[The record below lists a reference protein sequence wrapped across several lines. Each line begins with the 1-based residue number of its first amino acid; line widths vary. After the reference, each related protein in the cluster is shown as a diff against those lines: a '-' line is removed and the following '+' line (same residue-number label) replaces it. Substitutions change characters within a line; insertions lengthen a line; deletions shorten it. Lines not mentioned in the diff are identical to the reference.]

1 MAYAS
6 FMISPRGFS
15 MGGRNVST
23 STEIAM
29 WPLLSCSFDFSL
41 FHLYDEREI
50 RNRTCRRTWGHIPRG
65 APDPRQSSL
74 PLDSQEDD
82 LVPGEVHVAVPRL
95 DPERRARLGG
105 SLEEAGPERGRVIR
119 GDPAPP
125 DPVAAFEWD
134 IRYLRR
140 LHGAA

>member
-1 MAYAS
+1 AGNRAEWTFSGVSTLPNCRRAMAYAS

-23 STEIAM
+23 SIEIAM

-82 LVPGEVHVAVPRL
+82 
-95 DPERRARLGG
+95 
-105 SLEEAGPERGRVIR
+105 
-119 GDPAPP
+119 
-125 DPVAAFEWD
+125 
-134 IRYLRR
+134 
-140 LHGAA
+140 